1 MVSLYEMTKQFE
13 ELNSKIESGEIPENA
28 IGATLDAMELT
39 IKDKSY
45 NVSAFILNQKS
56 KVKEIKEAMQ
66 AMQKRM
72 KSEQKKIE
80 WLEKYLLDNMI
91 KSGIQELECPQWK
104 VKVGKNPPSVELHED
119 AVELLDEKYIT
130 QKVTRTPNK
139 KEIKKAIQQGEE
151 IAGAVIVSK
160 PNLRWS

>member
-13 ELNSKIESGEIPENA
+13 ELNSKIESGEIPEDA
-28 IGATLDAMELT
+28 IGDTLDAMELT
-39 IKDKSY
+39 IKDKSN

-104 VKVGKNPPSVELHED
+104 VKVGKNPPSVELHEE

-130 QKVTRTPNK
+130 EKTTRTPNK
-139 KEIKKAIQQGEE
+139 KEIKKAIQQGEK
-151 IAGAVIVSK
+151 ISGAALVSK

>member
-28 IGATLDAMELT
+28 IGDTLDAMELT
-39 IKDKSY
+39 IKDKSN

-104 VKVGKNPPSVELHED
+104 VKVGKNPPSVELHEE

-130 QKVTRTPNK
+130 EKTTRTPNK
-139 KEIKKAIQQGEE
+139 KEIKKAIQQGEK
-151 IAGAVIVSK
+151 ISGAALVSK

>member
-1 MVSLYEMTKQFE
+1 MASLYEMTKQFE
-13 ELNSKIESGEIPENA
+13 ELNSKIESGEIPEDA
-28 IGATLDAMELT
+28 IGDTLDAMELT
-39 IKDKSY
+39 IKDKSN

-104 VKVGKNPPSVELHED
+104 VKVGKNPPSVELHEE

-139 KEIKKAIQQGEE
+139 KEIKKAIQQGEK
-151 IAGAVIVSK
+151 ISGAALVSK

>member
-1 MVSLYEMTKQFE
+1 MASLYEMTKQFE
-13 ELNSKIESGEIPENA
+13 ELNSKIENGEIPEDA
-28 IGATLDAMELT
+28 IGDTLDAMELT
-39 IKDKSY
+39 IKDKSN

-139 KEIKKAIQQGEE
+139 KEIKKAIQQGEK
-151 IAGAVIVSK
+151 ISGAALVSK

>member
-1 MVSLYEMTKQFE
+1 MASLYEMTKQFE
-13 ELNSKIESGEIPENA
+13 ELNSKIEDGEIPEDA
-28 IGATLDAMELT
+28 IGDTLDAMELT
-39 IKDKSY
+39 IKDKSN

-80 WLEKYLLDNMI
+80 WLEKYLLENMI
-91 KSGIQELECPQWK
+91 KAGIQELECPEWK
-104 VKVGKNPPSVELHED
+104 VKIGKNPPSVELHED

-139 KEIKKAIQQGEE
+139 KEIKKAIQQGEK
-151 IAGAVIVSK
+151 ISGAALVSK

>member
-1 MVSLYEMTKQFE
+1 MASLYEMTKQFE
-13 ELNSKIESGEIPENA
+13 ELNSKIEDGEIPEDA
-28 IGATLDAMELT
+28 IGDTLDAMELT
-39 IKDKSY
+39 IKDKSN

-130 QKVTRTPNK
+130 EKTTRTPNK
-139 KEIKKAIQQGEE
+139 KEIKKAIQQGEK
-151 IAGAVIVSK
+151 ISGAALVSK

>member
-1 MVSLYEMTKQFE
+1 
-13 ELNSKIESGEIPENA
+13 
-28 IGATLDAMELT
+28 
-39 IKDKSY
+39 
-45 NVSAFILNQKS
+45 
-56 KVKEIKEAMQ
+56 
-66 AMQKRM
+66 M

-130 QKVTRTPNK
+130 EKTTRTPNK
-139 KEIKKAIQQGEE
+139 KEIKKAIQQGEK
-151 IAGAVIVSK
+151 ISGAALVSK

>member
-1 MVSLYEMTKQFE
+1 MASLYEMTKQFE
-13 ELNSKIESGEIPENA
+13 ELNSKIESGEIPEDA
-28 IGATLDAMELT
+28 IGDTLDAMELT
-39 IKDKSY
+39 IKDKSN

-130 QKVTRTPNK
+130 EKTTRTPNK
-139 KEIKKAIQQGEE
+139 KEIKKAIQQGEK
-151 IAGAVIVSK
+151 ISGAALVSK